1 MSTKRDWWRR
11 ILLQAVA
18 ALQKRPPSRRGPYI
32 ITDEQLRNCRA
43 TIASSTPAEE

>member
-1 MSTKRDWWRR
+1 MSARRDWWRR

-43 TIASSTPAEE
+43 ALEGKTDG